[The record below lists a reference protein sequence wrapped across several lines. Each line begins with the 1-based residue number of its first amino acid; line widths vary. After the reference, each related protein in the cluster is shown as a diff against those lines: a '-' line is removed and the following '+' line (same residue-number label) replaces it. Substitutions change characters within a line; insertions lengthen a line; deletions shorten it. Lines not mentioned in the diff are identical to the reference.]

1 MTSAIKTYAQI
12 SPERI
17 KSRNLFK
24 IPANNLEAT
33 RTGKISPVQNGSF
46 SPPLTYSG
54 TLNYDTVIKV

>member
-1 MTSAIKTYAQI
+1 MSSAIKTYAQM

-24 IPANNLEAT
+24 IPTNNSEAT

-46 SPPLTYSG
+46 SPPLTYPG
-54 TLNYDTVIKV
+54 TLIYDKVIIN